1 MSIKKSNI
9 IYILLLLTLI
19 FKFLDFIGLKL
30 FVIGVAPNF
39 FAAMYLPLIL
49 MNFELIKKYNNDL
62 LVYSLISFSILII
75 YEFLQSFIS
84 FFTFDFYDLTAT
96 FFGTLIVIIFSK
108 FFKIP

>member
-19 FKFLDFIGLKL
+19 FKILDFIGLKL

-49 MNFELIKKYNNDL
+49 MNFE
-62 LVYSLISFSILII
+62 
-75 YEFLQSFIS
+75 
-84 FFTFDFYDLTAT
+84 
-96 FFGTLIVIIFSK
+96 G
-108 FFKIP
+108 